1 MNIKMGGIEKLEVVN
16 IIEIEQIRQ
25 ILIKLK
31 RLDLLTVMDEVCGAA
46 DKRLNNEVW
55 DKKDPPIE
63 EDEGEPDLESD
74 SDDDLIS
81 EE

>member
-1 MNIKMGGIEKLEVVN
+1 MGDIEKLDVKN
-16 IIEIEQIRQ
+16 IIEINEIRQ
-25 ILIKLK
+25 ILSKLK
-31 RLDLLTVMDEVCGAA
+31 RKDLLTVMDQVCGAA

-55 DKKDPPIE
+55 DKKDPHIE

-74 SDDDLIS
+74 TDDDELVC

>member
-1 MNIKMGGIEKLEVVN
+1 MGGIEKLDVKN

-31 RLDLLTVMDEVCGAA
+31 RMDLLTVMDEVCGAA

-74 SDDDLIS
+74 SDDDDLIS

>member
-1 MNIKMGGIEKLEVVN
+1 MGDIEKLDVKN
-16 IIEIEQIRQ
+16 IIEINEIRK
-25 ILIKLK
+25 ILSKLK
-31 RLDLLTVMDEVCGAA
+31 RKDLLTVMDQVCGAA

-74 SDDDLIS
+74 TDDDELV
-81 EE
+81 

>member
-1 MNIKMGGIEKLEVVN
+1 MGDIEKLDVKN
-16 IIEIEQIRQ
+16 IIEINEIRQ
-25 ILIKLK
+25 ILSKLK
-31 RLDLLTVMDEVCGAA
+31 RKDLLTVMDQVCGAA

-74 SDDDLIS
+74 TDDDELVCD
-81 EE
+81 E